1 MIELCCEYLSVR
13 CIWLNVLIM
22 SRMHFRVNPC
32 SSLMPHHRVNNRFD
46 RVKGLHWRLLIY
58 ALRNPLLC
66 NNVTC
71 FQKQPSLFLKV
82 SQIPQENI
90 CVGVSYRPAGLFHVC
105 FSLYLIIH
113 VNYVKSHCLYKSLS
127 K

>member
-22 SRMHFRVNPC
+22 SHMHFRVKPY
-32 SSLMPHHRVNNRFD
+32 SSLMPHHQVNNKCN
-46 RVKGLHWRLLIY
+46 RVKGLHWRWLIY
-58 ALRNPLLC
+58 ALRNPLLH

-82 SQIPQENI
+82 SQIPRENI
-90 CVGVSYRPAGLFHVC
+90 CVGVSCRSAGLFHVC